1 MNEQPK
7 RRGGARPGSGPKPK
21 GRVKRDVSL
30 PPEVWAQVE
39 EYQQREGIKTRS
51 EAVDRM
57 LRSYAMYVGQSI
69 EEDKQ
74 KGGA

>member
-30 PPEVWAQVE
+30 PPEVWALIE
-39 EYQQREGIKTRS
+39 DHQRRAGIRTRS
-51 EAVDRM
+51 EAVESLVR
-57 LRSYAMYVGQSI
+57 LATTANR
-69 EEDKQ
+69 
-74 KGGA
+74 